1 MFPQSRASRAL
12 IILAVL
18 AISALAAWQ
27 LKGLRFDTS
36 LDVWFVEADPNLKA
50 YHEFLD
56 IFESDQIIIVTW
68 DDPGL
73 WTPEGM
79 EALRRYSDEIATM
92 DYVQEV
98 RSLATANEI
107 IAEPGLLSV
116 QPLWDPDAEEPQ
128 DLQALKA
135 RVLNDELFVGK
146 LVDAEGRYAAVIV
159 TIEHHLEDSHYKI
172 VMSEEF
178 RQLGDRIEAERGQPV
193 HLAGPPILDDAFFRY
208 TSADLMK
215 IFPMMVF
222 AIVLVILVLFRTWRA
237 LMLPLLVVGGSA
249 LWTTGLMGAFGIHI
263 TVVHNIIYP
272 LILGLAI
279 ASSIHVTSRTLIH
292 RGLGKDPIES
302 AHRGLVDLFAPCF
315 YTTLTT
321 VGGLL
326 SLWVGDLKPVREFG
340 ALSASGAVFALVLTY
355 LLGPILLPLLP
366 QPKAKPPKI
375 ADDAVSTQEWQ
386 SQKLRERTDNIL
398 DRFLLRLTL
407 LSERKAKTVVVI
419 AAVVVLVALAGLPRL
434 KTGANVLE
442 YFHKD
447 DRVRVDALFVDE
459 HLGGT
464 TTLEI
469 FIDTGEPDGIKE
481 PAVLSA
487 MHTIAE
493 YMETLEGV
501 GGTVSLADFVRELRR
516 VQRGGAEEERRV
528 PDTRAEVSQL
538 LLMLDDPT
546 ELERMAD
553 FDFARGRITATVQMS
568 QVTSLTRHIP
578 ELEERLDAAFGPLG
592 VEASAT
598 GQSRLIHN
606 MEKYLLS
613 TMVNSLGLAFL
624 LVGVLMAIAL
634 RSVKLGAFSMIPNV
648 APIAVALGTMA
659 WIGMRLDP
667 ATATTG
673 AVALGL
679 VVDDTL
685 HYLHQFRE
693 WAHKGVSIEEATER
707 TIRVT
712 GRALVMTTVILVAA
726 FASMLVASFTPN
738 NNFGLLSAYTITLA
752 LAADL
757 VVLPAAIALI
767 KPRFG

>member
-1 MFPQSRASRAL
+1 MYPQSRGTHAL

-18 AISALAAWQ
+18 AISALAGWQ
-27 LKGLRFDTS
+27 LTGIRFDTS

-56 IFESDQIIIVTW
+56 IFESDQIVIVAW
-68 DDPGL
+68 EDPEL
-73 WTPEGM
+73 WTADGM
-79 EALRRYSDEIATM
+79 EALGRYSDEIGAM
-92 DYVQEV
+92 QYVQDV
-98 RSLATANEI
+98 RSLATSSEI
-107 IAEPGLLSV
+107 IAEPGLLAV
-116 QPLWDPDAEEPQ
+116 RPMWDPDEPQ
-128 DLQALKA
+128 DFAALKT
-135 RVLNDELFVGK
+135 RILDDEMYVGK
-146 LVDAEGRYAAVIV
+146 LVDAEGRYAAVIATV
-159 TIEHHLEDSHYKI
+159 EHHLEDSTYKI
-172 VMSEEF
+172 EMAEKF
-178 RQLGDRIEAERGQPV
+178 RLLGDRIQADRGHPV

-208 TSADLMK
+208 TSADLLK
-215 IFPMMVF
+215 ILPMMVF
-222 AIVLVILVLFRTWRA
+222 AIIGVIFVLFRTWRA
-237 LMLPLLVVGGSA
+237 LLLPLMVVAGST

-292 RGLGKDPIES
+292 RGLGKDPTES
-302 AHRGLVDLFAPCF
+302 ARRGLVDLFPPCF

-340 ALSASGAVFALVLTY
+340 ALAACGAVFALILTY

-366 QPKAKPPKI
+366 QPKSKPPKI
-375 ADDAVSTQEWQ
+375 ADDAMSTQEWQ
-386 SQKLRERTDNIL
+386 AKRAQDRTKNIL

-407 LSERKAKTVVVI
+407 LSERRAKL
-419 AAVVVLVALAGLPRL
+419 VVVLGVLVVLGSLAGLPRL

-442 YFHKD
+442 YFHKN
-447 DRVRVDALFVDE
+447 DRVRVDAEFVDE
-459 HLGGT
+459 NLGGT

-469 FIDTGEPDGIKE
+469 FIDTGKPDGLKE
-481 PAVLSA
+481 PAVLTQMQDLA
-487 MHTIAE
+487 D
-493 YMETLEGV
+493 YMEGLDGV
-501 GGTVSLADFVRELRR
+501 GGTISLADFVGELRR

-568 QVTSLTRHIP
+568 KVTSLTQHLDDLETR
-578 ELEERLDAAFGPLG
+578 LEERFTPLG
-592 VEASAT
+592 VKASAT

-624 LVGVLMAIAL
+624 LVGVLMAFAL

-648 APIAVALGTMA
+648 TPIAVALGTMA
-659 WIGMRLDP
+659 WVGMRLDP

-693 WAHKGVSIEEATER
+693 WAVRGVSLEEATER

-726 FASMLVASFTPN
+726 FCSMLVASFTPT

-752 LAADL
+752 LVADL
-757 VVLPAAIALI
+757 IVLPAAIALI
-767 KPRFG
+767 KPKFG

>member
-1 MFPQSRASRAL
+1 MYPESRGSHAL

-18 AISALAAWQ
+18 MISALAAWQ
-27 LKGLRFDTS
+27 LTGIRFDTS

-56 IFESDQIIIVTW
+56 IFESDQIVIVAW
-68 DDPGL
+68 EDPDL

-79 EALRRYSDEIATM
+79 EALRRYSDEIEAM
-92 DYVQEV
+92 QYVQDV
-98 RSLATANEI
+98 RSLATTSEI
-107 IAEPGLLSV
+107 IAEPGLLAV
-116 QPLWDPDAEEPQ
+116 RPMWDPDADEPQ
-128 DLQALKA
+128 DLTALKA
-135 RVLNDELFVGK
+135 RILDDEMYVGK
-146 LVDAEGRYAAVIV
+146 LVDAEGRYAAVMV
-159 TIEHHLEDSHYKI
+159 TVEHHLEDSTYKI
-172 VMSEEF
+172 EMAEKF
-178 RQLGDRIEAERGQPV
+178 RLLGDRIQADRGHPV

-208 TSADLMK
+208 TSADLLK
-215 IFPMMVF
+215 ILPMMVF
-222 AIVLVILVLFRTWRA
+222 AIIGVIFVLFRTWRA
-237 LMLPLLVVGGSA
+237 LLLPLMVVAGST

-292 RGLGKDPIES
+292 RGLGKDPTES
-302 AHRGLVDLFAPCF
+302 ARRGLLDLFAPCF

-340 ALSASGAVFALVLTY
+340 ALAACGAIFALILTY
-355 LLGPILLPLLP
+355 MLGPILLPLLP
-366 QPKAKPPKI
+366 QPRSKPPKV
-375 ADDAVSTQEWQ
+375 ADDAMSTQEWQ
-386 SQKLRERTDNIL
+386 AKRTKDRTDNIL

-407 LSERKAKTVVVI
+407 LSERRAKL
-419 AAVVVLVALAGLPRL
+419 VVVLGVLVVLGSLAGLPRL

-442 YFHKD
+442 YFHKN
-447 DRVRVDALFVDE
+447 DRVRVDAEFVDQN
-459 HLGGT
+459 LGGT

-469 FIDTGEPDGIKE
+469 FLDTGKPDGIKE
-481 PAVLSA
+481 PAVLKE
-487 MHTIAE
+487 MQKIAD
-493 YMETLEGV
+493 YMEGLEGV
-501 GGTVSLADFVRELRR
+501 GGTISLADFVGELRR
-516 VQRGGAEEERRV
+516 VQRGGEEVERRV

-538 LLMLDDPT
+538 LLMLDDPS

-568 QVTSLTRHIP
+568 KVTSLTQHLDD
-578 ELEERLDAAFGPLG
+578 LEGRLDAAFTPLG
-592 VEASAT
+592 VKASAT

-624 LVGVLMAIAL
+624 LVGVLMAFAL

-648 APIAVALGTMA
+648 APIAVALGSMA

-693 WAHKGVSIEEATER
+693 WAVRGVSLEEATER

-726 FASMLVASFTPN
+726 FCSMLVASFTPN

-752 LAADL
+752 LVADL